1 MTSPSVEKT
10 AGFGVFNLDPAL
22 NKALSKAGYDEP
34 RPIQVETIA
43 PVIEGRDVLGL
54 AQTGTGKTA
63 AFGLPLLQRLL
74 KNPGPGPRALIL
86 APTRELAIQ
95 IDKEIRTL
103 AHGTR
108 IRTVTVYGG
117 VSDRAQIQTLR
128 KRPEIVV
135 GCPGRVLD
143 LLQRG
148 EVKTQKID
156 TLVLDEADHMFDM
169 GFLPD
174 IRRIISK
181 LPEKRQNLLFAA
193 TMPRDLRKLTGQI
206 LVDPMVAELA
216 HSKPA
221 ETIEHGLYPVQQK
234 RKLDLLEHLLKDP
247 AFFSSIVFT
256 RTKHRANRL
265 ALQLKNRGLKAVS
278 IQGNMTQGARDRAMK
293 GFRDCR
299 FDVLVATDIVA
310 RGIDVE
316 QVSHVIN
323 YDVPNT
329 AEAYTHRIGR
339 TGRSEREG
347 RAYTFVAEDDLLAI
361 EDIEIKLGI
370 TIERCTIDGFEGMQ
384 IPLPTRRQRQTA
396 RKSSSRSHSRGQ
408 QNSRAA
414 PRRHDNRKSS
424 GSNFESRK
432 SHKPRHDNRKSGDS
446 NFDSKKSYKPRHDNR
461 KSGDSNFDSKKSYTP
476 KHDSRKSGDSNF
488 DSKKSHKP
496 RHDSRK
502 SGDSNFDSKKS
513 YKPRHD
519 NRKSGDSNFDSR
531 KSRKP
536 RPDSRKSG
544 DSNFDSRKS
553 RKPRRDSEKSTNPE
567 STSHRSAG
575 ARARARDAENLPFKF
590 KWMEDIEKRSVSN
603 ESSPPRRKRST
614 HGPSGEDTPAKK
626 SKSHSKRRRRRNKH
640 RSSDANTAN

>member
-1 MTSPSVEKT
+1 MTSSSVDKT

-34 RPIQVETIA
+34 RPIQVETIS

-103 AHGTR
+103 ARGTR

-148 EVKTQKID
+148 EVKTPKID

-181 LPEKRQNLLFAA
+181 LPKKRQNLLFAA
-193 TMPRDLRKLTGQI
+193 TMPRDLRKLTEQI
-206 LVDPMVAELA
+206 LVDPLVAELA

-265 ALQLKNRGLKAVS
+265 ALQLKNRGLKAIA

-323 YDVPNT
+323 YDLPNT

-347 RAYTFVAEDDLLAI
+347 RAYTFVAEDDLLAV
-361 EDIEIKLGI
+361 EEMERKLGI
-370 TIERCTIDGFEGMQ
+370 TIERCTVDGFEGMQ
-384 IPLPTRRQRQTA
+384 IPLPTRRQRQAA
-396 RKSSSRSHSRGQ
+396 RKSSNRSHSRGQ
-408 QNSRAA
+408 RRSRPA
-414 PRRHDNRKSS
+414 PGRHDKRKSS
-424 GSNFESRK
+424 GSNFESRGPR
-432 SHKPRHDNRKSGDS
+432 KPRH
-446 NFDSKKSYKPRHDNR
+446 
-461 KSGDSNFDSKKSYTP
+461 
-476 KHDSRKSGDSNF
+476 
-488 DSKKSHKP
+488 
-496 RHDSRK
+496 
-502 SGDSNFDSKKS
+502 
-513 YKPRHD
+513 
-519 NRKSGDSNFDSR
+519 
-531 KSRKP
+531 
-536 RPDSRKSG
+536 DSRKSG

-553 RKPRRDSEKSTNPE
+553 RKPRPGSERSTEPG
-567 STSHRSAG
+567 STTHRSAG
-575 ARARARDAENLPFKF
+575 ARARARDAEELPFKF
-590 KWMEDIEKRSVSN
+590 KWMEDLEKGSVSN
-603 ESSPPRRKRST
+603 ESSPPRRKRAS

-626 SKSHSKRRRRRNKH
+626 SKSRSKRRRRRNRH
-640 RSSDANTAN
+640 RHSNADTSN

>member
-1 MTSPSVEKT
+1 MTSPSVDKT

-22 NKALSKAGYDEP
+22 NKALSKAGYDKP
-34 RPIQVETIA
+34 RPIQVETIS

-63 AFGLPLLQRLL
+63 AFGLPMLQRLL

-103 AHGTR
+103 ARGTR

-128 KRPEIVV
+128 RRPEIVV

-148 EVKTQKID
+148 EVKTPKID

-181 LPEKRQNLLFAA
+181 LPKKRQNLLFAA
-193 TMPRDLRKLTGQI
+193 TMPKDLRKLTEQI
-206 LVDPMVAELA
+206 LVDPLVAELA

-265 ALQLKNRGLKAVS
+265 ALQLKNRGLKAIA

-299 FDVLVATDIVA
+299 FDILVATDIVA

-323 YDVPNT
+323 YDIPNT

-347 RAYTFVAEDDLLAI
+347 RAYTFVTENDLLAV
-361 EDIEIKLGI
+361 EEMERKLGI
-370 TIERCTIDGFEGMQ
+370 SIERCVIDGFEGMQ
-384 IPLPTRRQRQTA
+384 IPLPTRRQRQ
-396 RKSSSRSHSRGQ
+396 
-408 QNSRAA
+408 AA
-414 PRRHDNRKSS
+414 QKSS
-424 GSNFESRK
+424 GRNPSHRQRRSKPAGRRQGNRQSNGAGFEARRDR
-432 SHKPRHDNRKSGDS
+432 KPRHNSGKSGDS
-446 NFDSKKSYKPRHDNR
+446 NFESKRSR
-461 KSGDSNFDSKKSYTP
+461 KP

-488 DSKKSHKP
+488 ESKRSHKP
-496 RHDSRK
+496 RPA
-502 SGDSNFDSKKS
+502 SG
-513 YKPRHD
+513 
-519 NRKSGDSNFDSR
+519 
-531 KSRKP
+531 
-536 RPDSRKSG
+536 RPADPG
-544 DSNFDSRKS
+544 
-553 RKPRRDSEKSTNPE
+553 TQ
-567 STSHRSAG
+567 SHRSAG
-575 ARARARDAENLPFKF
+575 ARARNAEELPFKF
-590 KWMEDIEKRSVSN
+590 KWMDDMETGKSSNRST
-603 ESSPPRRKRST
+603 PPRRKKSS
-614 HGPSGEDTPAKK
+614 HDPSGEDVPAKK
-626 SKSHSKRRRRRNKH
+626 SKSRGKRRRRRNRH
-640 RSSDANTAN
+640 RQRNADTSS